1 MANTGLERAEF
12 TIMAVENTLN
22 QLKNQRIT
30 LICLSQDTM
39 VLQTAEG
46 LSKMSQTQTLTVDPK
61 YLESIPR
68 PSKERYNEI
77 KEDIAQ
83 HTQQIA
89 IIVNQDNV
97 ILDGHTRFQICQEL
111 NIIPKTEKRIFT
123 DKLQEER
130 FVYSTNVKRRDLE
143 EFVHIELS
151 LKIHEIDDILG
162 KQKRTSNLKQFQKSV
177 GTDLANSIN
186 REKINTTKTIAD
198 ETKTSTNTV
207 IRTKKILK
215 QADKED
221 IQKLREGKT
230 SINKVYKKIKKQEKK
245 QKRQDEIKKIQ
256 VSLPKT
262 IQLHN
267 KPFQELNIKENSV
280 SLIFTDP
287 PYEAKDLHLYS
298 DLAKQAMLILR
309 DGGSLMCYSGH
320 YCIDTVI
327 QFMKD
332 AGLNFHWIIPVLH
345 SGASALMFD
354 RKIMVAY
361 KPILWFTKG
370 KYSGDYVKDVI
381 KSEFQGKEL
390 HEWAQSTIESDYY
403 IKHTTIA
410 HDIVYDP
417 FMGQGTFGI
426 SARKLDRQFIGAEI
440 NPEHFKNAQK
450 LISAKH
456 SEIKTKKHD
465 RKKYN
470 DEYKNTNR
478 KQLNKKEA
486 QRMREKREFVKKI
499 KPLFEL
505 EKKPSESFTE
515 FYNRKRNE
523 IGGSK

>member
-12 TIMAVENTLN
+12 TITAVENTLN

-39 VLQTAEG
+39 VLQTIEG

-61 YLESIPR
+61 YLKFIPR
-68 PSKERYNEI
+68 PSENRYNQI
-77 KEDIAQ
+77 KEDIEE
-83 HTQQIA
+83 HGQQIA

-123 DKLQEER
+123 DKLEEER
-130 FVYSTNVKRRDLE
+130 FVYSINVKRRDLSTTLR
-143 EFVHIELS
+143 IELAREIH
-151 LKIHEIDDILG
+151 KIDQLIA

-177 GTDLANSIN
+177 GTDFQNSEN
-186 REKINTTKTIAD
+186 RENTNITELIAKEAGVSVDTASRTI
-198 ETKTSTNTV
+198 
-207 IRTKKILK
+207 KIL
-215 QADKED
+215 DHGEEKE
-221 IQKLREGKT
+221 IQDLRDGKDG
-230 SINKVYKKIKKQEKK
+230 SSVNKVYKKIKKQEKK

-256 VSLPKT
+256 VNLPKT

-332 AGLNFHWIIPVLH
+332 AGLNFHWIIPVIH

-390 HEWAQSTIESDYY
+390 HEWAQSTVESDYY

-426 SARKLDRQFIGAEI
+426 SARKLDRHFIGAEI
-440 NPEHFKNAQK
+440 NPDHFKNAQK

-470 DEYKNTNR
+470 NEYKNTNR

-505 EKKPSESFTE
+505 
-515 FYNRKRNE
+515 
-523 IGGSK
+523 

>member
-1 MANTGLERAEF
+1 M
-12 TIMAVENTLN
+12 IN
-22 QLKNQRIT
+22 QT
-30 LICLSQDTM
+30 T
-39 VLQTAEG
+39 EG
-46 LSKMSQTQTLTVDPK
+46 LPKMSQTQTLIVDPK

-77 KEDIAQ
+77 KTDIEQ

-97 ILDGHTRFQICQEL
+97 ILDGHTRYQICQEL
-111 NIIPKTEKRIFT
+111 NIIPKTEKRTFT

-162 KQKRTSNLKQFQKSV
+162 KQKRNSHLKQNESTVYQ
-177 GTDLANSIN
+177 NSDK
-186 REKINTTKTIAD
+186 REKHDTLKLIAK
-198 ETKTSTNTV
+198 ETNKSTDTV
-207 IRTKKILK
+207 SRTKKILK
-215 QADKED
+215 QANKED
-221 IQKLREGKT
+221 IQKLREGKV

-245 QKRQDEIKKIQ
+245 KKRQDEIKKIQ
-256 VSLPKT
+256 VNLPKT

-267 KPFQELNIKENSV
+267 KAFQELNIKDNSI

-287 PYEAKDLHLYS
+287 PYESKDLYLYS
-298 DLAKQAMLILR
+298 DLAKQAARVLR

-361 KPILWFTKG
+361 KPLLWFTKG
-370 KYSGDYVKDVI
+370 KYQGDYVKDVI

-390 HEWAQSTIESDYY
+390 HEWAQSTVESDYY
-403 IKHTTIA
+403 IKYTTIPN
-410 HDIVYDP
+410 DIIYDP
-417 FMGQGTFGI
+417 FIGQGTFGI

-440 NPEHFKNAQK
+440 NKTHYSNAQK

-456 SEIKTKKHD
+456 SEIKTKKQD

-470 DEYKNTNR
+470 DSYKETHR
-478 KQLNKKEA
+478 KELNKKEA
-486 QRMREKREFVKKI
+486 LRMKEKREFIKKI

-505 EKKPSESFTE
+505 EKYPSESFTE
-515 FYNRKRNE
+515 FYNRKRKE
-523 IGGSK
+523 IGGVKI